1 MDTAKTMSQ
10 QEAYQVMFLNYP
22 DVLDINTLSEILS
35 ISTNTAYK
43 LLRSGAIQS
52 LKVGRAFRI
61 PKAHVLTYLGI
72 INAEGDLS

>member
-1 MDTAKTMSQ
+1 MDTIKTMSQ
-10 QEAYQVMFLNYP
+10 QEAYQVMFREYP

-43 LLRSGAIQS
+43 LLRTGAIQS

-72 INAEGDLS
+72 INAGGDLS